1 MQDNKENDVV
11 KGGFFEEDEDITL
24 SENEL
29 NDILSSSSISE
40 VEEHIDTIDT
50 VQEDNLIIISSK
62 DLESLY
68 LKEIENETPFEDF
81 DVLSET
87 SLEKEEPEV
96 EDVDSSEFIPS
107 KESIEEEVSVG
118 VGVEEGIG
126 EEGEELVVEGV
137 GGVELVEEGKGELI
151 ESKEIED
158 KGVDELVLE
167 EEVEG
172 EKLEGEEVSVG
183 VGVEEGIGE
192 EGEELVVEGVEGVEL
207 GEEGKEELI
216 ESGKIGEVEGDNIED
231 LVIEEEID
239 KGVESKGLLEENLEG
254 LQELKMEEV
263 SNKNEYIEEKVEE
276 EINETEQENFFKE
289 KVVVEEKELE
299 EVVGIGEEKSSE
311 VKEERKPEEK
321 TLDER
326 YKEVNIDDI
335 KKVLSYLDSLFG
347 YLPEDKIKEFAK
359 SEYYEVYN
367 KLFDELGI

>member
-137 GGVELVEEGKGELI
+137 
-151 ESKEIED
+151 
-158 KGVDELVLE
+158 
-167 EEVEG
+167 
-172 EKLEGEEVSVG
+172 
-183 VGVEEGIGE
+183 
-192 EGEELVVEGVEGVEL
+192 EGVEL

-276 EINETEQENFFKE
+276 EINETEQEDFFKE

>member
-137 GGVELVEEGKGELI
+137 GGVELGEEGKGELI
-151 ESKEIED
+151 ESEEIED

-167 EEVEG
+167 E
-172 EKLEGEEVSVG
+172 
-183 VGVEEGIGE
+183 
-192 EGEELVVEGVEGVEL
+192 
-207 GEEGKEELI
+207 
-216 ESGKIGEVEGDNIED
+216 EVEGDNIED

-276 EINETEQENFFKE
+276 EINETEQEDFFKE

>member
-137 GGVELVEEGKGELI
+137 GGVELGEESKGELI
-151 ESKEIED
+151 ESEEIED

-192 EGEELVVEGVEGVEL
+192 EGEELVVEGVGGVEL

-276 EINETEQENFFKE
+276 EINETEQEDFFKE

>member
-137 GGVELVEEGKGELI
+137 GGVEL
-151 ESKEIED
+151 
-158 KGVDELVLE
+158 
-167 EEVEG
+167 
-172 EKLEGEEVSVG
+172 
-183 VGVEEGIGE
+183 
-192 EGEELVVEGVEGVEL
+192 

-276 EINETEQENFFKE
+276 EINETEQEDFFKE